1 MSQQMDALVASATAK
16 LEHLEAAL
24 DSLQKLR
31 ARFTAPDGVVT
42 AEVDGNGALVGLW
55 LDETISAM
63 SPKDVGAAI
72 TQACQ
77 HAAGLAGQ
85 RRAEVLSRLNEA
97 FAS

>member
-1 MSQQMDALVASATAK
+1 MSQQMDALVANATAK
-16 LEHLEAAL
+16 LEQLEAAL

-31 ARFTAPDGVVT
+31 ARFTTPDGTVT

-55 LDETISAM
+55 LDEAVGGM
-63 SPKDVGAAI
+63 APNAVGAAI

-77 HAAGLAGQ
+77 QAAGLAGQ
-85 RRAEVLSRLNEA
+85 RRAAVLTRLNDA